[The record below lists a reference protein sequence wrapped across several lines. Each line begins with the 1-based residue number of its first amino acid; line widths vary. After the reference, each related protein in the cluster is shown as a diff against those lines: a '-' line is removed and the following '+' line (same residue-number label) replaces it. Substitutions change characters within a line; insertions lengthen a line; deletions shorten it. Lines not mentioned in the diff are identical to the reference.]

1 MLQINDIHKSYGEK
15 HVLNGISFSVEKGKV
30 TSLIG
35 RNGSGKTTMLE
46 ILSRIISQDGGFI
59 SIDDKKIDED
69 ITLQQNIAFL
79 PDRFDLFKYSNAL
92 RIMEFYEIIYPH
104 FDREFV
110 KTELTKLRISP
121 KRDVRNL
128 SKGQS
133 ALLGLV
139 IILATGADYI
149 LLDEILDGIDVV
161 NRRKVIE
168 YVLDATAAGRAVL
181 ISSHSLDELE
191 SISDTAIY
199 ISLDGSLQ
207 AVDQSLNLNKFQIVL
222 KETLKKEDREKLF
235 ITGEIGRVITIL
247 TEDSFEEVQK
257 KLKTEIIQHD
267 IIPVKYEDVF
277 YYESIKEDR
286 WWKD

>member
-35 RNGSGKTTMLE
+35 RNGSGKTTILE

-222 KETLKKEDREKLF
+222 KETLKEEDREKLF

-286 WWKD
+286 

>member
-1 MLQINDIHKSYGEK
+1 MLQINDIHKSYGKK

-79 PDRFDLFKYSNAL
+79 PDRFDLFKYSNAM
-92 RIMEFYEIIYPH
+92 RIMEFYEIIYPN

-110 KTELTKLRISP
+110 KTELTKLKISP
-121 KRDVRNL
+121 KMDVRNL

-139 IILATGADYI
+139 VILATGADYI

-222 KETLKKEDREKLF
+222 KETLKEEDREKLF

-286 WWKD
+286 

>member
-110 KTELTKLRISP
+110 KAELTKLRISP
-121 KRDVRNL
+121 KMDVRNL

-139 IILATGADYI
+139 VILATGADYI

-286 WWKD
+286 

>member
-110 KTELTKLRISP
+110 KAELTKLRISP
-121 KRDVRNL
+121 KMDVRNL

-222 KETLKKEDREKLF
+222 KETLKKDDREKLF

-286 WWKD
+286 

>member
-15 HVLNGISFSVEKGKV
+15 HVLNGISFSIEKGKV

-286 WWKD
+286 

>member
-92 RIMEFYEIIYPH
+92 RIMEFYEIIYPN

-110 KTELTKLRISP
+110 KTELTKLKISP
-121 KRDVRNL
+121 KMDVRNL

-139 IILATGADYI
+139 VILATGADYI

-222 KETLKKEDREKLF
+222 KETLKEEDREKLF

-257 KLKTEIIQHD
+257 KLNTEIIQHD

-286 WWKD
+286 